1 MSLYHCGSRLEEE
14 PDFCSTC
21 VLCVHSGPSGAQA
34 VGAAPLQR
42 GAGPGKATLMCL
54 AHKGFPSD
62 WSVSLKVTGLSLD
75 AEQSQAVLQKDGHY
89 SWSSS
94 LTLPAQQWREGGVFV
109 TCEASQ
115 GSQSPVSRT
124 LSTLQCSQD

>member
-1 MSLYHCGSRLEEE
+1 MSFVSLWYTFGGGTKLELNTFGRVEPRLSIL
-14 PDFCSTC
+14 P
-21 VLCVHSGPSGAQA
+21 PSEKELAQ
-34 VGAAPLQR
+34 
-42 GAGPGKATLMCL
+42 GKATLMCL

-62 WSVSLKVTGLSLD
+62 WSMSLKVTGLGLD
-75 AEQSQAVLQKDGHY
+75 SEQSQAVLQKDGHY